1 MSAARAIGLMLGLAA
16 DGVLGDPRER
26 PPVTAFRRLATASI
40 GPGGGGGTTA
50 SAAVPEVGGPVHD
63 GNFAASP
70 ANAASPAAAA
80 IRSTPAI
87 PLTSTA
93 PAAVRPVVLG
103 LGVAA
108 AAVAVGVVVERA
120 TRGRP
125 VAQAATTAVATW
137 AVVGAAG
144 LVTQGTELARDLE
157 QGDLEPARA
166 TLSAWDARVADGL
179 GPIALSRAAVETLA
193 ENTSEVVVAPLL
205 WGALAGVPGLLASRT
220 ISVLRSV
227 ARGRTGRPHWAVER
241 IDELIHLLPTR
252 AAAGLTVLAAPVVG
266 GSAGGAWRAWRRD
279 TIAHPSPN
287 AGRVEAAFAGALEI
301 RVGGRTVYPHGV
313 VELPVL
319 GVGRN
324 PDAGHVTRAV
334 ELSRVV
340 GWLAGATSVVLA
352 LAAGLRHRR
361 S

>member
-1 MSAARAIGLMLGLAA
+1 L
-16 DGVLGDPRER
+16 
-26 PPVTAFRRLATASI
+26 F
-40 GPGGGGGTTA
+40 
-50 SAAVPEVGGPVHD
+50 
-63 GNFAASP
+63 
-70 ANAASPAAAA
+70 
-80 IRSTPAI
+80 
-87 PLTSTA
+87 A
-93 PAAVRPVVLG
+93 PASVRSVVVG

-120 TRGRP
+120 GRGRP
-125 VAQAATTAVATW
+125 VVQAATTAVTTW

-144 LVTQGTELARDLE
+144 LATQGTELARELE
-157 QGDLEPARA
+157 EGRLEPARG
-166 TLSAWDARVADGL
+166 TLSELDTRVADGL
-179 GPIALSRAAVETLA
+179 GMIALSRASVETLA

-220 ISVLRSV
+220 ISVLRQT
-227 ARGRTGRPHWAVER
+227 ARGTGRHHWAVER
-241 IDELIHLLPTR
+241 IDELIHLVPTR
-252 AAAGLTVLAAPVVG
+252 AAAALTVLAAPVVG

-340 GWLAGATSVVLA
+340 GWLAGATSVVVA
-352 LAAGLRHRR
+352 LTVGLRHRKG
-361 S
+361 